1 MLSFPRSVCLL
12 LATLLCSYLPAGEAE
27 GKPDMPQNLIVT
39 PQGPSIMI
47 MKWSRPSSAEV
58 DHYFVYV
65 EGEDLKDTTIAEYYI
80 WEGLEGCT
88 TYTFGVKTVS
98 SSGSESDPTVADGR
112 TDVSYPPEPQDLHV
126 VNYTYDTVTLAWR
139 KPATQCDIEKYR
151 VTCQEEGS
159 QPAETVVNETTV
171 EVSQLTP
178 ETLYTF
184 SVYASTSEGE
194 GPAASIS
201 QTTTTARPPEG
212 KPDMPQNL
220 EVMPEGPS
228 MMLMMWSKPSSIE
241 VDCYYFVY
249 VEGEDLNATT
259 FDEYYIWEGLE
270 DCTNYTFGVKTV
282 SSGESD
288 PAVADGETN
297 VGYPPEPQDL
307 HVMNYTYD
315 TVTLAWRKPATQ
327 CDIEKYRV
335 ICQEEGSQPAETIV
349 NETTVEV
356 SQLTPETLYTFSVYA
371 STSEG
376 EGPAASISQ
385 TTTTADPPEP
395 QDLHVMNYTYDTVT
409 LAWRKPATQC
419 DIEKYRVT
427 CQEEGS
433 QPAETVVNETT
444 VEVSQLTPETLY
456 TFSVYAS
463 TSEGEGPAASI
474 SQTTTTAPGPPQNLV
489 AEGIN
494 SSAIN
499 VSWSEPNLPPSYYL
513 LTDYHNNIDV
523 RIFGLQFMI
532 VELEPCMTLDITVSS
547 YYEDIEKK
555 FPATTRGK
563 TTVGVPPEPQNCSV
577 DVADNYITVNWEKPK
592 TSCKIET
599 YIVNWTIKKLW
610 GSGEEESN
618 GIETRGLSHTENNPP
633 PYHRYTFEIAASV
646 EGIVG
651 DAISCSGTTLET
663 NAGPPVLVSLVSEEQ
678 GEVRVTWEPPAEEN
692 GNITHYGIYLN
703 DADDYVKEVSEEV
716 RTTTVT
722 LEACVSVDISV
733 AARNGAVKNDGWGER
748 SEAKNVTPAGDALPE
763 QMDCLQHGPDLLA
776 CWLPYSTDCPVSQ
789 YNLQW
794 EGHVLWSPGATD
806 SNSTTLGWSRDE
818 ICYNIPSIPYTK
830 YTVSLNVGINAG
842 KPITCSSTT
851 PMAAPGPPTLEKLQV
866 ENFTISVTWKEP
878 LEKNGIISNYRV
890 EWTDWN
896 GRVDSQVTDKNTFSY
911 QIMENS
917 CGGEVDVTV
926 SAKTTDFDEFGER
939 SPPESVLLVN
949 SISSLTCETTEPG
962 EVALNWE
969 LQELNCPVNLYNVT
983 WSFTSL
989 WSEDKGSD
997 SKSLIGNVSSD
1008 TLEHLKP
1015 YSEVSVAIYVDNSTQ
1030 PANCTTT
1037 TQEEVSDPPTNLRQT
1052 ANNSHSATV
1061 AWDSPESVRGKLS
1074 SWHLNWTTEN
1084 GNLVGEQDVSAT
1096 IKTFQIEGLSSS
1108 WTYVVSVMAVNGA
1121 GRGKPSNTN
1130 VKTAY
1135 VPKETPLGLILGLS
1149 IGGGVLLILLAIG
1162 GFVVYWKK
1170 HQTKPPRPAPFMPN
1184 VIDSDNDKLYKRQHQ
1199 SSANQRFQ
1207 GEGETIDSGTNRE
1220 LYPDDNMETEPPNET
1235 CNDDDT
1241 VNEQFTVPE
1250 NINNILEEAVD
1261 RRLSQQV
1268 SSNLDHKAVFNR
1280 RPSQLVNIRMNSF
1293 EEYNK
1298 HSSHPNIAAASEH
1311 DRRPSHHESRSRS
1324 NMREFGR
1331 RPSQQVD
1338 LGKPNLMEYGR
1349 RPSQQIDVGGHNLNE
1364 FGRRP
1369 SQQIDEHRPRTME
1382 HGRRFSQQI
1391 EPGKQR
1397 LGEYGRRPP
1406 QQGELGRPNLR
1417 EYGRRPSQQV
1427 DLGRPNLREY
1437 GRRPSQQVDLGRPN
1451 LREYGRRPSQ
1461 QIDLGRPNLRE
1472 YERRSSQQIE
1482 LKRPRQEEFAR
1493 RPSQQVGI
1501 SGRSLPSRAPQQ
1513 PIPPRLDYGD
1523 YTRRPSQQT
1532 DIGLPSDRAF
1542 MRRPSQQFVMNFEG
1556 IKE

>member
-126 VNYTYDTVTLAWR
+126 MNYTYDTVTLAWR
-139 KPATQCDIEKYR
+139 KPATQCDIENYR

-327 CDIEKYRV
+327 CDIENYRV
-335 ICQEEGSQPAETIV
+335 I
-349 NETTVEV
+349 
-356 SQLTPETLYTFSVYA
+356 
-371 STSEG
+371 
-376 EGPAASISQ
+376 
-385 TTTTADPPEP
+385 
-395 QDLHVMNYTYDTVT
+395 
-409 LAWRKPATQC
+409 
-419 DIEKYRVT
+419 

-474 SQTTTTAPGPPQNLV
+474 SQTTTTAAGPPQNLV

-494 SSAIN
+494 STAMK

-592 TSCKIET
+592 TTCKIET
-599 YIVNWTIKKLW
+599 YIVNWTMKKLW

-748 SEAKNVTPAGDALPE
+748 SEAKHVTPAGDVLPE

-789 YNLQW
+789 YNLEW

-949 SISSLTCETTEPG
+949 SISNLTCETTEPG

-969 LQELNCPVNLYNVT
+969 LQELNCPVDLYNVT

-989 WSEDKGSD
+989 WSEDKGSGWE
-997 SKSLIGNVSSD
+997 SVEASVSSA
-1008 TLEHLKP
+1008 TLESLPP
-1015 YSEVSVAIYVDNSTQ
+1015 YSVISVAVHVINTGQ
-1030 PANCTTT
+1030 AAMCITT
-1037 TQEEVSDPPTNLRQT
+1037 TQEEASSAPTKLQQI
-1052 ANNSHSATV
+1052 AKDIHSV
-1061 AWDSPESVRGKLS
+1061 AVEWSLPEFPRGKLS
-1074 SWHLNWTTEN
+1074 GWYLYWTSVI
-1084 GNLVGEQDVSAT
+1084 GHFVGEQVTESPEELV
-1096 IKTFQIEGLSSS
+1096 IEIGNLEPSEAY
-1108 WTYVVSVMAVNGA
+1108 YVHVMAVNGA
-1121 GRGKPSNTN
+1121 GRG
-1130 VKTAY
+1130 
-1135 VPKETPLGLILGLS
+1135 
-1149 IGGGVLLILLAIG
+1149 
-1162 GFVVYWKK
+1162 
-1170 HQTKPPRPAPFMPN
+1170 
-1184 VIDSDNDKLYKRQHQ
+1184 
-1199 SSANQRFQ
+1199 
-1207 GEGETIDSGTNRE
+1207 
-1220 LYPDDNMETEPPNET
+1220 
-1235 CNDDDT
+1235 
-1241 VNEQFTVPE
+1241 
-1250 NINNILEEAVD
+1250 EEAVIE
-1261 RRLSQQV
+1261 V
-1268 SSNLDHKAVFNR
+1268 AT
-1280 RPSQLVNIRMNSF
+1280 
-1293 EEYNK
+1293 EYV
-1298 HSSHPNIAAASEH
+1298 P
-1311 DRRPSHHESRSRS
+1311 
-1324 NMREFGR
+1324 
-1331 RPSQQVD
+1331 
-1338 LGKPNLMEYGR
+1338 
-1349 RPSQQIDVGGHNLNE
+1349 
-1364 FGRRP
+1364 
-1369 SQQIDEHRPRTME
+1369 
-1382 HGRRFSQQI
+1382 
-1391 EPGKQR
+1391 
-1397 LGEYGRRPP
+1397 
-1406 QQGELGRPNLR
+1406 
-1417 EYGRRPSQQV
+1417 
-1427 DLGRPNLREY
+1427 
-1437 GRRPSQQVDLGRPN
+1437 
-1451 LREYGRRPSQ
+1451 
-1461 QIDLGRPNLRE
+1461 
-1472 YERRSSQQIE
+1472 
-1482 LKRPRQEEFAR
+1482 
-1493 RPSQQVGI
+1493 
-1501 SGRSLPSRAPQQ
+1501 
-1513 PIPPRLDYGD
+1513 
-1523 YTRRPSQQT
+1523 
-1532 DIGLPSDRAF
+1532 
-1542 MRRPSQQFVMNFEG
+1542 
-1556 IKE
+1556 

>member
-126 VNYTYDTVTLAWR
+126 MNYTYDTVTLAWR
-139 KPATQCDIEKYR
+139 KPATQCDIENYR

-327 CDIEKYRV
+327 CDIENYRV
-335 ICQEEGSQPAETIV
+335 I
-349 NETTVEV
+349 
-356 SQLTPETLYTFSVYA
+356 
-371 STSEG
+371 
-376 EGPAASISQ
+376 
-385 TTTTADPPEP
+385 
-395 QDLHVMNYTYDTVT
+395 
-409 LAWRKPATQC
+409 
-419 DIEKYRVT
+419 

-474 SQTTTTAPGPPQNLV
+474 SQTTTTAAGPPQNLV

-494 SSAIN
+494 STAMK

-592 TSCKIET
+592 TTCKIET
-599 YIVNWTIKKLW
+599 YIVNWTMKKLW

-748 SEAKNVTPAGDALPE
+748 SEAKHVTPAGDVLPE

-789 YNLQW
+789 YNLEW

-969 LQELNCPVNLYNVT
+969 LQDLNCPVNLYNVT

-1084 GNLVGEQDVSAT
+1084 GKLVGEQDVSAT

-1427 DLGRPNLREY
+1427 DLGK
-1437 GRRPSQQVDLGRPN
+1437 PN